1 MRLELLDAER
11 RYGERPAV
19 RGISFALQ
27 AGEIGCLLGPSGCGK
42 TTALRAIAGFEPL
55 DGGEIRVRGR
65 IVSGPGVH
73 VPPHERGVGL
83 VFQEHALFP
92 HLTVAANVEFGMHR
106 LPARSR
112 AGRALETL
120 QLVGLDGSGAAYPA
134 ELSGGQQQRVALAR
148 ALAPRPDIVLL
159 DEPFASLDVALR
171 QRLVGDL
178 RRLLKS
184 LGTTAL
190 FVTHDQQD
198 AFALADRVGLMRDG
212 RLEQWATPY
221 ELYHQPASRFA
232 AEFVGQASFLPACCN
247 GHLLLQTELGELREG
262 HGSGIA
268 CEGGQFEVLLRPDD
282 VVHDDA
288 SPLRA
293 RIVERVFRGAD
304 FLYTLE
310 LPSGRRVLSLVP
322 SHHDHRVGEWIGVR
336 LDTEHVVTFPAAAAD
351 VAKAVTSTAAR
362 PVAPAAVPSA
372 TGAPEPA

>member
-1 MRLELLDAER
+1 MRLELIDVER

-42 TTALRAIAGFEPL
+42 TTALRCIAGFEPL
-55 DGGEIRVRGR
+55 DGGSIVVHGR
-65 IVSGPGVH
+65 RVSGPGVQ

-92 HLTVAANVEFGMHR
+92 HLTVAANVEFGLHR
-106 LPARSR
+106 MPARSR
-112 AGRALETL
+112 AGRARETL
-120 QLVGLDGSGAAYPA
+120 QLVGLDGAGDAFPG

-178 RRLLKS
+178 RTLLKS

-198 AFALADRVGLMRDG
+198 AFALADSVGLMRDG

-221 ELYHQPASRFA
+221 ELYHEPVSRFA

-247 GHLLLQTELGELREG
+247 GQLLLQTELGELREG

-288 SPLRA
+288 SPLRG

-336 LDTEHVVTFPAAAAD
+336 LDTEHVVTFPPD
-351 VAKAVTSTAAR
+351 EPGVVVPVPAR
-362 PVAPAAVPSA
+362 PVAPAPFLRAA
-372 TGAPEPA
+372 GAPETA